1 VASAT
6 GLEARHPFL
15 DWRVAEYAAALPDQQ
30 RVRGLS
36 GKWVLREAAR
46 TLLPEPLQKRRK
58 LGFRVPVGDWLR
70 GDMREYLA
78 DHLKGGA
85 SLTRRYYDAGA
96 LDRTVD
102 EHLKGRKNHDKLLW
116 TLLNLEIWHRTYVR
130 A

>member
-1 VASAT
+1 
-6 GLEARHPFL
+6 
-15 DWRVAEYAAALPDQQ
+15 
-30 RVRGLS
+30 
-36 GKWVLREAAR
+36 
-46 TLLPEPLQKRRK
+46 
-58 LGFRVPVGDWLR
+58 
-70 GDMREYLA
+70 MREYLA